1 MNSHKPKTAIDM
13 ETPKLYTIGES
24 ELPSLVTGTQG
35 ELSHQTEESN
45 QRGGN
50 STDFQFMRE
59 RPDQVAAGN
68 NSFIAAGESN
78 QLNGT
83 HSFIAAGYHNEVSG
97 DKSIASGEHNTVKG
111 DHSAAFGLVNEVN
124 GPCSVAGGSCNYIE
138 GESAAALGDGNIVAG
153 YASFAEGGLNVCY
166 AAYSHAG
173 GKSAQ
178 TYNETQYARSGG
190 SFNDSGATGEAQYT
204 NIIAKCAT
212 EDEVPRDLVIGED
225 KAVIL
230 MRAKVNAFKIMVVAS
245 TPDQLEAG
253 SWEIRGIIL
262 QKESPS
268 STLIPGPVSKT
279 VITKT
284 RPDWDV
290 QVTADT
296 EQGALRI
303 TARGE
308 ENTSIRWVAFIEFTE
323 VGFYA

>member
-1 MNSHKPKTAIDM
+1 M

-50 STDFQFMRE
+50 STDFQFLRE
-59 RPDQVAAGN
+59 RPDQVAAGS

-78 QLNGT
+78 QLNGN

-97 DKSIASGEHNTVKG
+97 DKSMASGEHNMVKG

-124 GPCSVAGGSCNYIE
+124 GPCSVAGGSCNNIE

-153 YASFAEGGLNVCY
+153 YAAFAEGGLNICEEP
-166 AAYSHAG
+166 YSHAG

-178 TYNETQYARSGG
+178 AYNETQYARAGG
-190 SFNDSGATGEAQYT
+190 SFNDSGAAGEAQYT
-204 NIIAKCAT
+204 NIIAKCST
-212 EDEVPRDLVIGED
+212 EDGVPRDLAVGEEGVVRLMMN
-225 KAVIL
+225 KA
-230 MRAKVNAFKIMVVAS
+230 NAFRIMVVAS
-245 TPDQLEAG
+245 TPDQQKTG
-253 SWEIRGIIL
+253 SWEIRGIIC
-262 QKESPS
+262 SSGNPP
-268 STLIPGPVSKT
+268 STLIPAPVIKT

-284 RPDWDV
+284 SPEWDV
-290 QVTADT
+290 NVSADT

-308 ENTSIRWVAFIEFTE
+308 EDTCIRWVAFIEFTE
-323 VGFYA
+323 VGFYS